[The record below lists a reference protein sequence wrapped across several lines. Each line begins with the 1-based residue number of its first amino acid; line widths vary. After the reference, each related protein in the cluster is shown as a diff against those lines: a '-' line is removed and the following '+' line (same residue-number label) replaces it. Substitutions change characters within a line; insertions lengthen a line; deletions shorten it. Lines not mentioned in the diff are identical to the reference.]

1 MDENSGNDDEVV
13 DWIVFCAARSEL
25 GAGFAR
31 ILSYF
36 REDGEKAVSRIEAA
50 MQSRDTAGL
59 VLPAHTMKSEARQFG
74 AEPLGALAE
83 EIEFTARR
91 AIEIRAFPMSSS
103 PRSRSQAVSSRRYP
117 VEAEA
122 NPLVRRRR
130 RPPRSEGRPA
140 EVEPPK
146 LRANAPGRRTEV
158 AGDHPS
164 PKCRASLSRV

>member
-1 MDENSGNDDEVV
+1 MDGNNGNGDEVV
-13 DWIVFCAARSEL
+13 DWSVFCAARSEL

-50 MQSRDTAGL
+50 MQGRDTAGL

-91 AIEIRAFPMSSS
+91 AIELRLFPDELIPAVARLRPLYLETMS
-103 PRSRSQAVSSRRYP
+103 QL
-117 VEAEA
+117 EAEA
-122 NPLVRRRR
+122 NPLVQRR
-130 RPPRSEGRPA
+130 A
-140 EVEPPK
+140 
-146 LRANAPGRRTEV
+146 
-158 AGDHPS
+158 AGT
-164 PKCRASLSRV
+164 

>member
-1 MDENSGNDDEVV
+1 MDEWTGNEEEVV
-13 DWIVFCAARSEL
+13 DWTVFCAARSEL

-91 AIEIRAFPMSSS
+91 AIEIRAFPDELI
-103 PRSRSQAVSSRRYP
+103 PAVARLRPLYLETMTQL
-117 VEAEA
+117 EAEA
-122 NPLVRRRR
+122 NPLVQRRAAT
-130 RPPRSEGRPA
+130 P
-140 EVEPPK
+140 
-146 LRANAPGRRTEV
+146 
-158 AGDHPS
+158 
-164 PKCRASLSRV
+164 

>member
-1 MDENSGNDDEVV
+1 MDENVGNGDEVV

-91 AIEIRAFPMSSS
+91 AIEIRLFPDELIPAVARLRPLYLETMS
-103 PRSRSQAVSSRRYP
+103 QL
-117 VEAEA
+117 EAEA
-122 NPLVRRRR
+122 NPLVRRR
-130 RPPRSEGRPA
+130 A
-140 EVEPPK
+140 
-146 LRANAPGRRTEV
+146 
-158 AGDHPS
+158 AGT
-164 PKCRASLSRV
+164 

>member
-1 MDENSGNDDEVV
+1 VDENVGNGDEVV

-91 AIEIRAFPMSSS
+91 AIEIRLFPDELIPAVARLRPLYLETMS
-103 PRSRSQAVSSRRYP
+103 QL
-117 VEAEA
+117 EAEA
-122 NPLVRRRR
+122 NPLVRRR
-130 RPPRSEGRPA
+130 A
-140 EVEPPK
+140 
-146 LRANAPGRRTEV
+146 
-158 AGDHPS
+158 AGT
-164 PKCRASLSRV
+164 